1 MANRRMFSLSVIDT
15 DKFLEMPP
23 STQALY
29 FHLAMRA
36 DDDGFVSSP
45 KKIARM
51 INCGEDDLKI
61 LFTKEFVI
69 PFKSGVCVIRDWL
82 VNNHI
87 RKDRYTPT
95 IYINEKRAVEVDVN
109 MLYQAVDTDLIQNIT
124 VLATDGLPNDNQMET
139 QYRLGKDRLG
149 KDSIN
154 NILLGA
160 ACADSKPEPPPVL
173 SLVLNDKSF
182 HPISQQQIDHW
193 KELYPAVDILQEL
206 RKMKGWLESN
216 PAKRKTKRGI
226 SAFITS
232 WLSKEQD
239 KGGVNHGYGTA
250 SGYPRNND
258 PEQQPKPKYGNVF

>member
-1 MANRRMFSLSVIDT
+1 MANKRMFSLSVIDT

-36 DDDGFVSSP
+36 DDDGFVASP

-69 PFKSGVCVIRDWL
+69 PFKSGVCVIRDWKI
-82 VNNHI
+82 NNNTI
-87 RKDRYTPT
+87 QADRYKPT
-95 IYINEKRAVEVDVN
+95 IYIKEKEAIRVDENKAYSV
-109 MLYQAVDTDLIQNIT
+109 MLTECIQDVYSLDTQN
-124 VLATDGLPNDNQMET
+124 
-139 QYRLGKDRLG
+139 RLDQIKIDKSRE
-149 KDSIN
+149 

-160 ACADSKPEPPPVL
+160 ACADSKPEPSPVL

-239 KGGVNHGYGTA
+239 KGGMNHGYGTA